1 MKDLRALFS
10 LAARY
15 QWFRAVAVLSFWA
28 SSSNGPA
35 AAQTVQPVPAMQAQ
49 PGYYRLK
56 MGDVNITALSD
67 GTVPLDTHPLLLSIT
82 AAQTDK
88 LLAAGYQRNPVE
100 ASVNA
105 YIIEL
110 GSRLVMVD
118 AGTGELLGPTLD
130 RLTTSMRAAGYQS
143 EQFTDILVTHIHSDH
158 TGGLTAGTRRVFPNA
173 TLHISQVEADFWL
186 SEANAQNPA
195 YARLQHWFAEAHAKV
210 DPYVKAGK
218 VQFFVGDGPLLPGI
232 RTVAA
237 HGHTPGHTFYVLESQ
252 GQKLV
257 FWGDVVHVAAV
268 QFPHPEVT
276 VTFDVDP
283 QLAATVRQQAF
294 ADAARHGYWVALDHV
309 SFPGI
314 GHVRAAVAGYEWQ
327 PLNYSTLATDQ

>member
-1 MKDLRALFS
+1 MKKSRALFF
-10 LAARY
+10 LAARHKWL
-15 QWFRAVAVLSFWA
+15 QAVTALSLWA
-28 SSSNGPA
+28 ISGNGSA
-35 AAQTVQPVPAMQAQ
+35 SAQTVQPGPAMQAQ

-56 MGDVNITALSD
+56 LGDVNITALSD

-82 AAQTDK
+82 PAQTDK

-100 ASVNA
+100 ASVNTFV
-105 YIIEL
+105 IEL

-130 RLTTSMRAAGYQS
+130 RLTTSMRAAGYQP
-143 EQFTDILVTHIHSDH
+143 EQLTDILVTHIHSDH

-186 SEANAQNPA
+186 SEANARNPA

-218 VQFFVGDGPLLPGI
+218 VQLFTGDGQLLPGI
-232 RTVAA
+232 RPVAS
-237 HGHTPGHTFYVLESQ
+237 HGHTPGHTFYVLESK

-257 FWGDVVHVAAV
+257 FWGDLVHVAAV
-268 QFPHPEVT
+268 QFPHPGMT

-283 QLAATVRQQAF
+283 QLAATTRQQAF

-314 GHVRAAVAGYEWQ
+314 GHVRAAPTGYEWQ
-327 PLNYSTLATDQ
+327 PINYSTLATDQ